1 LWEVQHVL
9 FAFVYL
15 LLCRMIRPIRGSD
28 STFDDKVELAV
39 LRHQLA
45 VVKRQ
50 VGRPALCHRD
60 RLFMALMSRVLPRDR
75 WSSFLVTP
83 STLLRWHRELVRR
96 KWTFRRRSISGR
108 PPISPEVRDLI
119 LRFARENP
127 RWGCV
132 RIGGE
137 LAKLGIKVST
147 SKIRGLLRAS
157 GLGPAPR
164 RGGPTW
170 GQFLRAQARGILGVD
185 FFTVETAF
193 LQTLYVLFAIEL
205 QSRRVTIVGVTRNP
219 NSSWVTQQARNLLM
233 ELDDRHQ
240 RVRFL
245 IHDRD
250 AKFCG
255 PFDELF
261 RSEGVKIIETP
272 VRAPRANAFAERR
285 VRTARSECLD
295 WLLVV
300 GRRHLERV
308 LRAYTEHYNN
318 ARPHRGLGLLT
329 PDHRPAPP
337 PWACGARVGR
347 RDILGGLIHEY
358 ERAA

>member
-1 LWEVQHVL
+1 ML

-15 LLCRMIRPIRGSD
+15 LLCRLIRLIRGSD
-28 STFDDKVELAV
+28 SAFDDKVELAV

-45 VVKRQ
+45 VLKRQ

-60 RLFMALMSRVLPRDR
+60 RLFMAVLSRALPRNR
-75 WSSFLVTP
+75 WSSFVVTP
-83 STLLRWHRELVRR
+83 STLLRWHRELVPR
-96 KWTFRRRSISGR
+96 KWTFRHRSVSGR
-108 PPISPEVRDLI
+108 PPISPEVRELI

-137 LAKLGIKVST
+137 LAKLGVRVSA
-147 SKIRGLLRAS
+147 SKIRSLLRAN

-170 GQFLRAQARGILGVD
+170 GQFLRAQAQSILALD

-205 QSRRVTIVGVTRNP
+205 HSRRVTILRVTRNP
-219 NSSWVTQQARNLLM
+219 NSSWVSQEARNLALA
-233 ELDDRHQ
+233 ERLCG
-240 RVRFL
+240 VRFL

-272 VRAPRANAFAERR
+272 IRAPRANAFAERW
-285 VRTARSECLD
+285 VRTVRSECLD

-308 LRAYTEHYNN
+308 LGAYTEHYNN
-318 ARPHRGLGLLT
+318 ARPHRGLGLMS
-329 PDHRPAPP
+329 PDHRPVPP
-337 PWACGARVGR
+337 PWACGTRVGR
-347 RDILGGLIHEY
+347 RDVLGGLIHEY